1 MDKFFEII
9 SHMAPEEALSEITN
23 VLGRLLQDMDND
35 ARERFL
41 MSLIGQS
48 EGDKIS
54 GMVHL

>member
-1 MDKFFEII
+1 MDKLFEII
-9 SHMAPEEALSEITN
+9 SHMAPEEALTEITK
-23 VLGRLLQDMDND
+23 VLGGLLQDLDYE

-48 EGDKIS
+48 EGDKVS